1 MRKLALQTVEQVVVT
16 EIVCDRCERAF
27 EAEDVF
33 ELQEFVH
40 VRIEGGFTSIFGDGA
55 QLTCDLCQRCVRE
68 VLGPFLK
75 PPAPLPGEPQIDE
88 DCDEV
93 PNPTE

>member
-1 MRKLALQTVEQVVVT
+1 LKKLALQTVEQVVVT

-27 EAEDVF
+27 DADDVF

-40 VRIEGGFTSIFGDGA
+40 VRIDGGFASIFGDGT
-55 QLTCDLCQRCVRE
+55 QLTCDLCQRCVRA
-68 VLGPFLK
+68 VLGAFLK
-75 PPAPLPGEPQIDE
+75 PPAQMPGVLPNDE

-93 PNPTE
+93 SNPTE